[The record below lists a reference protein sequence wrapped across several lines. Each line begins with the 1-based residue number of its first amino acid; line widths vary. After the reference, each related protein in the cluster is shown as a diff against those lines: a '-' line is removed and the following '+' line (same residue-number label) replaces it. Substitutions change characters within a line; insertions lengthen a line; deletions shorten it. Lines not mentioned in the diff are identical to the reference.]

1 MTLNALYIEEK
12 LVFIN
17 KCLLK
22 SRFNFITFVFRKIL
36 NNKMLDIQK
45 IRADFPI
52 LSRTVNGKPL
62 VYFDNGATS
71 QKPQIVIDAI
81 SNYYQEINA
90 NIHRGVHTLSQLAT
104 DAYEVSRGKIQSHIN
119 AKFAHEVIF
128 TAGTTHGINAVANG
142 FASLLKSG
150 DEVLVSA
157 MEHHSN
163 IVPWQMLC
171 EKTGA
176 VLKVIPM
183 NENGELIMAEYDK
196 LLSDKT
202 KIVTVNHIS
211 NALGTINPIKYM
223 IDKAHEFGAAILI
236 DGAQAVP
243 HLKPDV
249 QELDCDFY
257 VFSGHKICGPTGTGI
272 LYGKEAWLN
281 KLPPYQGGGEM
292 IKEVTFEKTTYAE
305 LPHKFEA
312 GTPNIAGGIA
322 LGTAVDYMNSVG
334 FDNIQEQEKE
344 LVEYGTKRLLEIE
357 GLRIFG
363 TAKEKTSVISF
374 NIEGIHPYDIGTII
388 DKLGIA
394 VRTGHHCAQPIM
406 DFFKIPGTIRAS
418 FAFYNTKEEID
429 LMVEAVKRAK
439 LMLS

>member
-1 MTLNALYIEEK
+1 
-12 LVFIN
+12 
-17 KCLLK
+17 
-22 SRFNFITFVFRKIL
+22 
-36 NNKMLDIQK
+36 MLDINK

-52 LSRTVNGKPL
+52 LSRKVNGKPL

-71 QKPQIVIDAI
+71 QKPQVVIDAI
-81 SNYYQEINA
+81 SKYYEEINA

-104 DAYEVSRGKIQSHIN
+104 DAYEASRGKIQNHLN
-119 AKFAHEVIF
+119 AKFAHEILF
-128 TAGTTHGINAVANG
+128 TSGTTFGINLVANG
-142 FASLLKSG
+142 FTSILKPG
-150 DEVLVSA
+150 DEILVSA

-171 EKTGA
+171 ERTGA
-176 VLKVIPM
+176 TLKVIPM
-183 NENGELIMAEYDK
+183 NDNGELIMAEYDK

-211 NALGTINPIKYM
+211 NALGTVNPIKYM
-223 IDKAHEFGAAILI
+223 TDKAHEFGAAVLI

-243 HLKPDV
+243 HVIPDV
-249 QELDCDFY
+249 QALDCDFY
-257 VFSGHKICGPTGTGI
+257 VFSGHKICGPTGIGI
-272 LYGKEAWLN
+272 LYGKESWLN
-281 KLPPYQGGGEM
+281 KLPAYQGGGEM
-292 IKEVTFEKTTYAE
+292 IKDVSFEKTTYAE

-334 FDNIQEQEKE
+334 FDNIQQQELE
-344 LVEYGTKRLLEIE
+344 LLEYGTERLLEIE
-357 GLRIFG
+357 GLKIYG
-363 TAKEKTSVISF
+363 TAAIKTSVISF

-406 DFFKIPGTIRAS
+406 SYFKIPGTIRAS
-418 FAFYNTKEEID
+418 FSFYNTKEEID
-429 LMVEAVKRAK
+429 IMVEAIKRAK
-439 LMLS
+439 AMLS

>member
-1 MTLNALYIEEK
+1 M
-12 LVFIN
+12 F
-17 KCLLK
+17 
-22 SRFNFITFVFRKIL
+22 
-36 NNKMLDIQK
+36 DIQK

-52 LSRTVNGKPL
+52 LSRQVNGKPL
-62 VYFDNGATS
+62 VYFDNGATT
-71 QKPQIVIDAI
+71 QKPQVVIDAI
-81 SNYYQEINA
+81 ATYYEEINA

-104 DAYEVSRGKIQSHIN
+104 DAYEVSRAKIQNHIN
-119 AKFAHEVIF
+119 AQFAHEVLF
-128 TAGTTHGINAVANG
+128 TSGTTHSVNLVANG
-142 FASLLKSG
+142 FASILKAG

-157 MEHHSN
+157 LEHHSN

-171 EKTGA
+171 EKTDA

-183 NENGELIMAEYDK
+183 NEKGELVMADFDQ

-223 IDKAHEFGAAILI
+223 IDKAHQFGAAVFI

-243 HLKPDV
+243 HLKPNV

-257 VFSGHKICGPTGTGI
+257 AFSGHKICGPTGTGI

-312 GTPNIAGGIA
+312 GTPNIAGGIV
-322 LGTAVDYMNSVG
+322 LGTAVDYINSVG
-334 FDNIQEQEKE
+334 FDNIQKQELELLNYATEQ
-344 LVEYGTKRLLEIE
+344 LLAIE
-357 GLRIFG
+357 GLKIYG
-363 TAKEKTSVISF
+363 TAEAKTSVISF
-374 NIEGIHPYDIGTII
+374 NIDGIHPYDIGTIV

-406 DFFKIPGTIRAS
+406 NFFEIPGTIRAS

-429 LMVEAVKRAK
+429 IMVEAVKKAK
-439 LMLS
+439 MMLS

>member
-1 MTLNALYIEEK
+1 
-12 LVFIN
+12 
-17 KCLLK
+17 
-22 SRFNFITFVFRKIL
+22 
-36 NNKMLDIQK
+36 MLDIYK
-45 IRADFPI
+45 IRTDFPI
-52 LSRTVNGKPL
+52 LSRKVNGKPL
-62 VYFDNGATS
+62 IYFDNGATS

-81 SNYYQEINA
+81 AKYYQEINA

-104 DAYEVSRGKIQSHIN
+104 DAYEISRGKIQSHIN

-128 TAGTTHGINAVANG
+128 TSGTTHGINIIANG

-157 MEHHSN
+157 LEHHSN

-171 EKTGA
+171 ERTGA

-211 NALGTINPIKYM
+211 NALGTVNPVKYM

-249 QELDCDFY
+249 QALDCDFY
-257 VFSGHKICGPTGTGI
+257 VFSGHKMCGPTGVGI

-292 IKEVTFEKTTYAE
+292 IKEVTFEKTTYAD

-312 GTPNIAGGIA
+312 GTPDIAGGIV

-334 FDNIQEQEKE
+334 FDNIQQQEIA
-344 LVEYGTKRLLEIE
+344 LLEYATKRLLEIE
-357 GLRIFG
+357 GLKIYG
-363 TAKEKTSVISF
+363 TAQEKTSVVSF
-374 NIEGIHPYDIGTII
+374 NIEGIHPYDIGTIV

-406 DFFKIPGTIRAS
+406 NFFEIPGTIRAS
-418 FAFYNTKEEID
+418 FSFYNTTEEID
-429 LMVEAVKRAK
+429 VMVEAVKKAQM
-439 LMLS
+439 MLS

>member
-1 MTLNALYIEEK
+1 
-12 LVFIN
+12 
-17 KCLLK
+17 
-22 SRFNFITFVFRKIL
+22 
-36 NNKMLDIQK
+36 MLDINK
-45 IRADFPI
+45 IRTDFPI
-52 LSRTVNGKPL
+52 LSQKVNGKPL

-71 QKPQIVIDAI
+71 QKPQVVIDAI
-81 SNYYQEINA
+81 ATYYEEINA

-104 DAYEVSRGKIQSHIN
+104 DAYEASRAKIQKHIN
-119 AKFAHEVIF
+119 AKFPHEIIF
-128 TAGTTHGINAVANG
+128 TSGTTHGINLVTNG
-142 FASLLKSG
+142 FASILKSG

-176 VLKVIPM
+176 RLRVIPM
-183 NENGELIMAEYDK
+183 NEKGELILSAYDE
-196 LLSDKT
+196 LLSEKT

-223 IDKAHEFGAAILI
+223 IDKAHKVGAAILI
-236 DGAQAVP
+236 DGAQAVS

-257 VFSGHKICGPTGTGI
+257 VFSGHKMFGPTGTGI
-272 LYGKEAWLN
+272 LYGKEAWLK

-292 IKEVTFEKTTYAE
+292 IKEVTFEKTTYAD

-312 GTPNIAGGIA
+312 GTPNIAGGIV
-322 LGTAVDYMNSVG
+322 LGTAVDYINSIG
-334 FDNIQEQEKE
+334 IENIQEQEKE
-344 LVEYGTKRLLEIE
+344 LLAYGTQRLLEIE
-357 GLRIFG
+357 GLKIFG
-363 TAKEKTSVISF
+363 TATTKTSVISF

-394 VRTGHHCAQPIM
+394 VRTGHHCAQPVM
-406 DFFKIPGTIRAS
+406 NFFNIPGTIRAS

-429 LMVEAVKRAK
+429 LMVEAVKKAK

>member
-1 MTLNALYIEEK
+1 M
-12 LVFIN
+12 IN
-17 KCLLK
+17 
-22 SRFNFITFVFRKIL
+22 
-36 NNKMLDIQK
+36 IQK

-52 LSRTVNGKPL
+52 LSQKVNGKPL
-62 VYFDNGATS
+62 VYFDNAATS
-71 QKPQIVIDAI
+71 QKPIQVIEAEA
-81 SNYYQEINA
+81 NYYKEINA

-104 DAYEVSRGKIQSHIN
+104 DAYEASRLKIQQHIN
-119 AKFAHEVIF
+119 AKFSHEVLF
-128 TAGTTHGINAVANG
+128 TSGTTHGINLVANG
-142 FASLLKSG
+142 FASYLKPD
-150 DEVLVSA
+150 DEVMVSA
-157 MEHHSN
+157 LEHHSN

-176 VLKVIPM
+176 KLVVIPM
-183 NENGELIMAEYDK
+183 SENGELILSEYER
-196 LLSDKT
+196 LLSENT

-211 NALGTINPIKYM
+211 NALGTINPIQLM
-223 IDKAHEFGAAILI
+223 IEKAHEVGAAILI
-236 DGAQAVP
+236 DGAQAIP

-272 LYGKEAWLN
+272 LYGKEEWLN

-292 IKEVTFEKTTYAE
+292 IATVSFEKTTYAE

-312 GTPNIAGGIA
+312 GTPNIAGGIV
-322 LGTAVDYMNSVG
+322 LGTAIDYLNEIG
-334 FDNIQEQEKE
+334 FENIATYEHE
-344 LVEYGTKRLLEIE
+344 LLEYGTKRLLEIE
-357 GLRIFG
+357 GLKIYG
-363 TAKEKTSVISF
+363 TSSQKTSVISF

-406 DFFKIPGTIRAS
+406 DFYKIPGTLRAS

-429 LMVEAVKRAK
+429 ALVEAVKKAK

>member
-1 MTLNALYIEEK
+1 
-12 LVFIN
+12 
-17 KCLLK
+17 
-22 SRFNFITFVFRKIL
+22 
-36 NNKMLDIQK
+36 MLDIPK
-45 IRADFPI
+45 VRADFPI

-81 SNYYQEINA
+81 AKYYQEINA

-104 DAYEVSRGKIQSHIN
+104 DAYEESRNKIQNHIN

-128 TAGTTHGINAVANG
+128 TSGTTHGINAIANG
-142 FASLLKSG
+142 FASLLKPG

-157 MEHHSN
+157 LEHHSN

-171 EKTGA
+171 DKTGA
-176 VLKVIPM
+176 SLRVIPM
-183 NENGELIMAEYDK
+183 NEKGELILSEYDK
-196 LLSDKT
+196 LLSNKT

-243 HLKPDV
+243 HLKPNV

-257 VFSGHKICGPTGTGI
+257 VFSGHKMCGPTGVGI
-272 LYGKEAWLN
+272 LYGKETWLN

-292 IKEVTFEKTTYAE
+292 IKEVTFEKTTYAD

-312 GTPNIAGGIA
+312 GTPDIAGGIV
-322 LGTAVDYMNSVG
+322 LGTAVDYLNSIG
-334 FDNIQEQEKE
+334 FDNIQKQELE
-344 LVEYGTKRLLEIE
+344 LVEYGIKRLLEIE
-357 GLRIFG
+357 GLKIFG

-374 NIEGIHPYDIGTII
+374 NVGEIHPYDIGTII

-394 VRTGHHCAQPIM
+394 IRTGHHCAQPIM

-429 LMVEAVKRAK
+429 VMVEALKKAQ

>member
-1 MTLNALYIEEK
+1 
-12 LVFIN
+12 
-17 KCLLK
+17 
-22 SRFNFITFVFRKIL
+22 
-36 NNKMLDIQK
+36 MLDIQK

-52 LSRTVNGKPL
+52 LTQKVNGKPL

-81 SNYYQEINA
+81 SKYYQEINA

-128 TAGTTHGINAVANG
+128 TSGTTHGINAIANG
-142 FASLLKSG
+142 FASILKPG

-157 MEHHSN
+157 LEHHSN

-171 EKTGA
+171 ERTGA
-176 VLKVIPM
+176 ILKVIPM
-183 NENGELIMAEYDK
+183 NDSGELIMSDYDN
-196 LLSDKT
+196 LLSSKT

-211 NALGTINPIKYM
+211 NALGTLNPIDYM
-223 IDKAHEFGAAILI
+223 IKKAHEVGAAILI

-249 QELDCDFY
+249 QTLDCDFY
-257 VFSGHKICGPTGTGI
+257 VFSGHKICGPTGIGI
-272 LYGKEAWLN
+272 LYGKEEWLR

-292 IKEVTFEKTTYAE
+292 IATVTFEKTTYAD

-312 GTPNIAGGIA
+312 GTPNIAGGIV
-322 LGTAVDYMNSVG
+322 LGTAIDYMNEVG
-334 FDNIQEQEKE
+334 FDTIAEYEHE
-344 LVEYGTKRLLEIE
+344 LLEYGTKKLLEID
-357 GLRIFG
+357 GLKIYG
-363 TAKEKTSVISF
+363 TSKDKTSVISF
-374 NIEGIHPYDIGTII
+374 TIEGIHPYDIGTII

-406 DFFKIPGTIRAS
+406 DFYKIPGTIRAS

-429 LMVEAVKRAK
+429 ALVEAVKRAQK
-439 LMLS
+439 MLS